1 MNRTDA
7 QNEKSLTK
15 NSKTSATWRA
25 NLTPK
30 HKVERKKERQ
40 PIERMYKKKKRKRI
54 SDTARKARKKEK
66 TQAEKDQFLA
76 DFKENN

>member
-40 PIERMYKKKKRKRI
+40 PIERMYKKK
-54 SDTARKARKKEK
+54 RKKEYP
-66 TQAEKDQFLA
+66 TQPEKPGRKKKRKQ
-76 DFKENN
+76 KRTNS